1 MILKNRKVKNPNEFQ
16 MLILNMTGDYIGTIN
31 TMKVKIDRDEGDIYE
46 EGTSLDA
53 QNLSLFCKGYYLE
66 NESIEIIK
74 NQDINDVM
82 LMIETNQFF
91 SIENINPNNS
101 PFVFTVDESSEEFLK
116 LKLGL
121 MDGKSLA
128 NVSAGSYK
136 TYFKLIKNIGNLV
149 VDVVQIEVVVID
161 DSVSAED

>member
-1 MILKNRKVKNPNEFQ
+1 MILKNRKVQNPNEFQ
-16 MLILNMTGDYIGTIN
+16 MRILNMTGDYIGTIN
-31 TMKVKIDRDEGDIYE
+31 TMKVKIDRDEGHVYE
-46 EGTSLDA
+46 TGTSLDA

-74 NQDINDVM
+74 NQGINDVT
-82 LMIETNQFF
+82 LLIETNQFF
-91 SIENINPNNS
+91 SIENVNAGTS
-101 PFVFTVDESSEEFLK
+101 PFDFTVDESSEEFLK

-121 MDGKSLA
+121 MDGVIWDD
-128 NVSAGSYK
+128 VSAGSYK
-136 TYFKLIKNIGNLV
+136 TYFKLIKNIGNLI

>member
-16 MLILNMTGDYIGTIN
+16 MIILNMTGDYIGTIN
-31 TMKVKIDRDEGDIYE
+31 SMKVKIDRDEGDIYE

-74 NQDINDVM
+74 NQGINDVT
-82 LMIETNQFF
+82 LLIETNQFF
-91 SIENINPNNS
+91 SIENVDVDTS
-101 PFVFTVDESSEEFLK
+101 PFVFTVDESSEVFLK

-121 MDGKSLA
+121 MDGESW
-128 NVSAGSYK
+128 NDVSAGSYK
-136 TYFKLIKNIGNLV
+136 TYFKLIKNIGNLI